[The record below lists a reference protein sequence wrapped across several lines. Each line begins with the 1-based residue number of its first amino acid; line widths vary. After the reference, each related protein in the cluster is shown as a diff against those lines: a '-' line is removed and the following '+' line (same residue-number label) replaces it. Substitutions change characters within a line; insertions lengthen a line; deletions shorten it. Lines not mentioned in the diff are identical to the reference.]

1 MQPQTV
7 VLPLMKFAFGE
18 IKRKETHSYIKK
30 SNSVHKMNSNNNG
43 NNVVEQHAPDL
54 EEIVRILQRSEN
66 HLLAVRIL
74 YGSWHNS
81 SFKAKVSL
89 IFVYYLTYIF
99 IEFIN

>member
-18 IKRKETHSYIKK
+18 IKRREIHSYIKQ
-30 SNSVHKMNSNNNG
+30 SNHNTVVINKSNNN
-43 NNVVEQHAPDL
+43 NIIEQHAPDL

-66 HLLAVRIL
+66 HLLAARVL

-81 SFKAKVSL
+81 SFKAKVS
-89 IFVYYLTYIF
+89 
-99 IEFIN
+99 